1 MTHRAIREGI
11 VLSRRT
17 SHLVKIKVT
26 RAGVDPPTKGLVIV
40 MVVVMVLVVMMV
52 MCGSTHSIII
62 VRIVN
67 ISGSRINQSF
77 QSRQV

>member
-26 RAGVDPPTKGLVIV
+26 RAVVDSPTKGLAMETMVVV
-40 MVVVMVLVVMMV
+40 MVVVMVMV
-52 MCGSTHSIII
+52 MVVVVVTG
-62 VRIVN
+62 
-67 ISGSRINQSF
+67 
-77 QSRQV
+77 